1 MKKQTERNGLSD
13 SIQAIKGIGPKK
25 AALCRKLGIVT
36 LSDAVGYVP
45 REYELRR
52 AIQPVSAISDGKDV
66 SLCLEFIS
74 PPCVNRVRKG
84 FSMTSMKGRDSTGTV
99 ECIWFNQPY
108 RGRACKQNHNYFVM
122 GKAVRRPSG
131 MQIQNPVVE
140 DYVKERHHREQ
151 YMPLYRLTDG
161 LTQKDLRH
169 IVSGA
174 LKQLPDG
181 QGDPERLDVR
191 LSEKYGFPGRAEAW
205 RSIHFPESPDRQ
217 EKARQRL
224 VFEEFLSLLTALAF
238 IRKHTGNSGRGIPVS
253 VPHGKLNAFLNR
265 LPFRLTDS
273 QARVLSEVLEDLSGG
288 NSMNRLIQGDVG
300 SGKTV
305 IAAAALFVVASAGYQ
320 GALMAPTEILAR
332 QHLETLSRMMEGSGI
347 RLECLT
353 GGSTESEKK
362 QVKEALA
369 DGDVDILIGT
379 HALIQEDVAFRNLGL
394 VITDEQHRFGVRQR
408 AMLQEKGTVPHV
420 LVLSATPIPRTLVHV
435 LYGDLDLSV
444 IDSLPPGRTPIR
456 TYCVPTSY
464 RERVYRFIRKY
475 AKSGCQSYVI
485 CPLVEESEAKP
496 DIRSVEEV
504 YEELACGPLSG
515 IRMGL
520 LHGRMKAQDKDQV
533 MKDFAAGRVQV
544 LVSTTVIEVGVDVP
558 NAVIMVIE
566 NADRFGLAQLH
577 QLRGR
582 VGRGDQPSFCILI
595 SDQKEE
601 KAIARMKILVHS
613 TDGFEIAEKDLE
625 LRGPGDRYGLRQHGI
640 PDFRIAD
647 PLKDSA
653 LLQLAGKEA
662 ERMVNHP
669 ENSWDRTYVKKS
681 VDQFMRMSCGIVSA

>member
-1 MKKQTERNGLSD
+1 VKEQAGKNGLSD
-13 SIQAIKGIGPKK
+13 SIQTIRGIGPKK
-25 AALCRKLGIVT
+25 ADLCRKLGIET
-36 LSDAVGYVP
+36 LLDAVGYVP
-45 REYELRR
+45 GEYELRR
-52 AIQPVSAISDGKDV
+52 AVQPVSSVSDGKDV

-74 PPCVNRVRKG
+74 PPRVNRIRKG

-108 RGRACKQNHNYFVM
+108 RGRNCKHNHHYFVM
-122 GKAVRRPSG
+122 GKAAKGPSG
-131 MQIQNPVVE
+131 MQIQNPFVE
-140 DYVKERHHREQ
+140 NYEEKHHSREQ
-151 YMPLYRLTDG
+151 YLPLYRLTDG

-169 IVSGA
+169 IVSEA
-174 LKQLPDG
+174 LKRLPDG
-181 QGDPERLDVR
+181 QGDPDRVDVR

-205 RSIHFPESPDRQ
+205 RSIHFPESRDRQ

-224 VFEEFLSLLTALAF
+224 AFEEFLSLLTALAF
-238 IRKHTGNSGRGIPVS
+238 IRKHTGSNKGGIPIPVS
-253 VPHGKLNAFLNR
+253 QGKLNAFLNR

-273 QARVLSEVLEDLSGG
+273 QTRVLHEVLKDLSGG

-332 QHLETLSRMMEGSGI
+332 QHLATLNRMMEGSGI

-353 GGSTESEKK
+353 GSRTESQKK
-362 QVKEALA
+362 QVKKALA
-369 DGDVDILIGT
+369 DGEIDILIGT
-379 HALIQEDVAFRNLGL
+379 HSLIREDVAFRNLGL

-444 IDSLPPGRTPIR
+444 IDSLPPGRIPIR
-456 TYCVPTSY
+456 TYCVPMFY
-464 RERVYRFIRKY
+464 RERIYRFVRKY
-475 AKSGCQSYVI
+475 AKDGCQSYVV
-485 CPLVEESEAKP
+485 CPLVEESKAKP
-496 DIRSVEEV
+496 DIHSVEEV
-504 YEELACGPLSG
+504 YEELSHGLLSV

-520 LHGRMKAQDKDQV
+520 LHGRMKPQDKNQV
-533 MKDFAAGRVQV
+533 MEDFAAGRVQV

-558 NAVIMVIE
+558 NARIMVIE
-566 NADRFGLAQLH
+566 NADHFGLAQLH

-582 VGRGDQPSFCILI
+582 VGRGNQPSFCILI

-601 KAIARMKILVHS
+601 RAIARMRTLVHS

-625 LRGPGDRYGLRQHGI
+625 LRGPGDLYGLRQHGI

-662 ERMVNHP
+662 DRMVHHP
-669 ENSWDRTYVKKS
+669 EGSWDRAYVKAS
-681 VDQFMRMSCGIVSA
+681 VDQFMRESGEIVSA